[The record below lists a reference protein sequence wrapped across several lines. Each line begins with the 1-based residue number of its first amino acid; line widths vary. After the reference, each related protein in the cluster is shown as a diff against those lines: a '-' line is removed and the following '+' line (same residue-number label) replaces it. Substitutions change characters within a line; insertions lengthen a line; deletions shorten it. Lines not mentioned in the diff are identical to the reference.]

1 MHITQDQM
9 DNKKICSVSQTI
21 YQVVSVKPFMCLKP
35 VIQKNNKS
43 VLNEKA
49 TICHCVAGF
58 QNKMDNIFHYTVY
71 FIQGTFNCYRKSS
84 HCWVKLA
91 AKYLLYLFTSLIK
104 CSTYVAS
111 GTKMQ
116 NKTEQ
121 MLLAHLFLL
130 NLLETFDA
138 LLLKWIE
145 IV

>member
-1 MHITQDQM
+1 M
-9 DNKKICSVSQTI
+9 SQTI

-43 VLNEKA
+43 VPNEKA
-49 TICHCVAGF
+49 TICYCVAGF

-91 AKYLLYLFTSLIK
+91 AKHLLYLFTSLIK

-111 GTKMQ
+111 GTKKQ
-116 NKTEQ
+116 NFPAIYHGHIRFCLFHLR
-121 MLLAHLFLL
+121 LLTLCCWSGFKLCY
-130 NLLETFDA
+130 
-138 LLLKWIE
+138 WW
-145 IV
+145 